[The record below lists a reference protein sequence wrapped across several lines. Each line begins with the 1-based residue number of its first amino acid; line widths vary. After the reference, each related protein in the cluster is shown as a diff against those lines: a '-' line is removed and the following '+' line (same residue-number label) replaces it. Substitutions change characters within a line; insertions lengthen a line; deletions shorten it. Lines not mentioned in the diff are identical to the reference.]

1 MLGSLLRT
9 ETIFITKGNLVM
21 NEMVDSSPR
30 APVTSKQVTVV
41 DIDIPFGRLV
51 SILVKVAIA
60 AVPAAII
67 VAIFWVFLAAI
78 LAGVIGGLHR

>member
-1 MLGSLLRT
+1 
-9 ETIFITKGNLVM
+9 M
-21 NEMVDSSPR
+21 NEIVDSSPR
-30 APVTSKQVTVV
+30 APATSKQVTVV

-67 VAIFWVFLAAI
+67 VAIFWFFLAAI
-78 LAGVIGGLHR
+78 IAGMFGGFHR

>member
-1 MLGSLLRT
+1 
-9 ETIFITKGNLVM
+9 M
-21 NEMVDSSPR
+21 NEIVDSSPR
-30 APVTSKQVTVV
+30 APVTSKQVIVV

-67 VAIFWVFLAAI
+67 VAIFWFILAAFI
-78 LAGVIGGLHR
+78 AGVFGGLHR